1 MISLILNK
9 LCFAQNDSLKIHKMN
24 EIKCDIF
31 NIMDIF
37 DESTVEMQI
46 FYERFLTR
54 RNQSFQLSLAITKK
68 YGFASISGYSLIDE
82 PDIVHSVESNSVA
95 VNYNFIFPN
104 RKKFSSFSIFPLI
117 KYTQFKDNIT
127 NISISVSGYNN
138 SSIEN
143 RFSIAGG
150 VGIANKW
157 IWMDKIS
164 YQIFATGSKSI
175 LKAKSKYQI
184 IENRFEPKIGIN
196 LGFRF

>member
-1 MISLILNK
+1 MLNK
-9 LCFAQNDSLKIHKMN
+9 LCFGQNDSLKIHKKN
-24 EIKCDIF
+24 EIKWDIF
-31 NIMDIF
+31 NTLVFSNKNKIA
-37 DESTVEMQI
+37 VQL

-54 RNQSFQLSLAITKK
+54 RNQSIQLSLAINNKFGFIESG
-68 YGFASISGYSLIDE
+68 YGFSSEPHITHSI
-82 PDIVHSVESNSVA
+82 ESNSIA
-95 VNYNFIFPN
+95 VNYNFIFPYRN
-104 RKKFSSFSIFPLI
+104 KFSSFAIFPLI

-127 NISISVSGYNN
+127 NTLDFRNN
-138 SSIEN
+138 YSSFEN

-184 IENRFEPKIGIN
+184 MENRFEPKIGVN